1 MTLPESKDG
10 ASQQVGATSSSRAT
24 NGRIIKGG
32 INIGAYSQQSGTNI
46 QPVSAETM
54 VETQVD
60 YPHLEIEGDDEHD
73 HFQDMVLNKDPLEL
87 NTDVLEGLRLPDCE
101 DSGYASFGIFEPFEL
116 YERYDRGDDS
126 GYVSHG
132 PYEPWDQNRSI
143 YDTEPCPSVKTKKTP
158 SQDIEIPPTHARTSD
173 ETTSSGDQPADIVA
187 NIHLENTR
195 DANTETIPNRS
206 TSRNITSLICA
217 SPACVGGSRAESSRY
232 VRSEPREETCLPVGW
247 QDLRY
252 LHLCP

>member
-73 HFQDMVLNKDPLEL
+73 HFQDMVLNKDSLEL
-87 NTDVLEGLRLPDCE
+87 NTDVLEGLRLPDGE
-101 DSGYASFGIFEPFEL
+101 DSGYASFGIF
-116 YERYDRGDDS
+116 
-126 GYVSHG
+126 
-132 PYEPWDQNRSI
+132 
-143 YDTEPCPSVKTKKTP
+143 
-158 SQDIEIPPTHARTSD
+158 
-173 ETTSSGDQPADIVA
+173 
-187 NIHLENTR
+187 
-195 DANTETIPNRS
+195 
-206 TSRNITSLICA
+206 
-217 SPACVGGSRAESSRY
+217 
-232 VRSEPREETCLPVGW
+232 
-247 QDLRY
+247 
-252 LHLCP
+252 